1 MGITKR
7 TWKIIKCVFLVLYII
22 LTFVIEVLYRES
34 LFEKSLKIEKNYFDN
49 QSTPTQIKFFK
60 FITNFGT
67 QGVLIPLLLLVFF
80 LFPLNKSYT
89 FLSVVVLA
97 SYFDNVLKIIY
108 GSPRPFWKDKE
119 IFRVCDG
126 GYGNPSGHSFSSFSV
141 YLSFWNIKDQ
151 FVVNL

>member
-67 QGVLIPLLLLVFF
+67 QGVL
-80 LFPLNKSYT
+80 
-89 FLSVVVLA
+89 
-97 SYFDNVLKIIY
+97 KI
-108 GSPRPFWKDKE
+108 GRAH
-119 IFRVCDG
+119 V
-126 GYGNPSGHSFSSFSV
+126 
-141 YLSFWNIKDQ
+141 
-151 FVVNL
+151 